1 MDLRQL
7 NYFVAVY
14 ENGSI
19 SAAARAC
26 NVAQPS
32 LSKALQQLE
41 DELGVALFTRQSRG
55 VTPTEDGERLYGHAG
70 RMLSQMQSLRSSFR
84 HSVMRVQ
91 FRLGLI
97 RALGVERMSQLLR
110 EFSAG
115 VEGLELHLVE
125 PEQPAD
131 ARIITPKM
139 LKAGEQFLPIWTDK
153 FLVAMPHGHPLALKS
168 SIQLH
173 DFNAIALIKRTPCE
187 AWSQLYPELIQ
198 HGIQPD
204 IRADIQTIEYAL
216 GLVSAG
222 VGIALVPNFDVL
234 YERQDVVLRPLAD
247 IKLQRTIGLAY
258 PHAKVG
264 CSPALDWLREVCRQR
279 ASVRVT
285 S

>member
-26 NVAQPS
+26 HVAQPS
-32 LSKALQQLE
+32 LSTALQQLE
-41 DELGVALFTRQSRG
+41 DELGTTLFVRQSRG

-70 RMLSQMQSLRSSFR
+70 RLLSQMQSLKASFR
-84 HSVMRVQ
+84 HSVKRVQ

-125 PEQPAD
+125 PEEEAD

-139 LKAGEQFLPIWTDK
+139 LKAGEQFLPIWTDY
-153 FLVAMPHGHPLALKS
+153 FLVAIPAGHPLALKQS
-168 SIQLH
+168 LLLD
-173 DFNAIALIKRTPCE
+173 DFDGLALIKRTPCD
-187 AWSQLYPELIQ
+187 AWSQFYPELIRN
-198 HGIQPD
+198 GIQPD
-204 IRADIQTIEYAL
+204 IRADIHTIEYAL

-222 VGIALVPNFDVL
+222 VGAALVPDFEVL
-234 YERQDVVLRPLAD
+234 RDRQDVVLRPLEG
-247 IKLQRTIGLAY
+247 ISLQRTIGLAY
-258 PHAKVG
+258 PRSKTG
-264 CSPALDWLREVCRQR
+264 QPALEWLRSLCQQR
-279 ASVRVT
+279 SRELSA
-285 S
+285 

>member
-1 MDLRQL
+1 MVSNPIYGLISKPLNMRSGWFLRVL
-7 NYFVAVY
+7 
-14 ENGSI
+14 GSRR
-19 SAAARAC
+19 SEERRVGKECRLRWSPYQA
-26 NVAQPS
+26 
-32 LSKALQQLE
+32 
-41 DELGVALFTRQSRG
+41 
-55 VTPTEDGERLYGHAG
+55 EDGIRDADVTG
-70 RMLSQMQSLRSSFR
+70 
-84 HSVMRVQ
+84 VQ
-91 FRLGLI
+91 TC
-97 RALGVERMSQLLR
+97 A
-110 EFSAG
+110 
-115 VEGLELHLVE
+115 
-125 PEQPAD
+125 
-131 ARIITPKM
+131 
-139 LKAGEQFLPIWTDK
+139 LPIS
-153 FLVAMPHGHPLALKS
+153 LKS

-173 DFNAIALIKRTPCE
+173 DFNAAALIKRTPCE

>member
-19 SAAARAC
+19 SAAARVC

-41 DELGVALFTRQSRG
+41 DELGVALFARQSRG

-70 RMLSQMQSLRSSFR
+70 RMLSQMQSLRASFR
-84 HSVMRVQ
+84 QSVKRVQ

-125 PEQPAD
+125 PEDEGD

-139 LKAGEQFLPIWTDK
+139 LKAGEQFLPIWTDN
-153 FLVAMPHGHPLALKS
+153 FLVALPAGHPLGLKS
-168 SIQLH
+168 SLDLADFDQL
-173 DFNAIALIKRTPCE
+173 ALIKRTPCD
-187 AWSQLYPELIQ
+187 AWSQLYPELIRN
-198 HGIQPD
+198 GIQPD
-204 IRADIQTIEYAL
+204 IRADIHTIEYAL

-222 VGIALVPNFDVL
+222 VGVALVPDFEAL
-234 YERQDVVLRPLAD
+234 RERQDVILRPLQGLT
-247 IKLQRTIGLAY
+247 LQRTIGLAY
-258 PHAKVG
+258 PRSKSG
-264 CSPALDWLREVCRQR
+264 QPALEWLRTLCQQR
-279 ASVRVT
+279 SHDLQ
-285 S
+285 

>member
-19 SAAARAC
+19 SAAARVC

-41 DELGVALFTRQSRG
+41 DELGVALFAWQSRG

-70 RMLSQMQSLRSSFR
+70 RMLSQMQSLRASFR
-84 HSVMRVQ
+84 QSVKRVQ

-125 PEQPAD
+125 PEDEGD

-139 LKAGEQFLPIWTDK
+139 LKAGEQFLPIWTDN
-153 FLVAMPHGHPLALKS
+153 FLVALPAGHPLGLKS
-168 SIQLH
+168 SLDLADFDQL
-173 DFNAIALIKRTPCE
+173 ALIKRTPCD
-187 AWSQLYPELIQ
+187 AWSQLYPELIRN
-198 HGIQPD
+198 GIQPD
-204 IRADIQTIEYAL
+204 IRADIHTIEYAL

-222 VGIALVPNFDVL
+222 VGVALVPDFEAL
-234 YERQDVVLRPLAD
+234 RERQDVILRPLQGLT
-247 IKLQRTIGLAY
+247 LQRTIGLAY
-258 PHAKVG
+258 PRSKSG
-264 CSPALDWLREVCRQR
+264 QPALEWLRTLCQQR
-279 ASVRVT
+279 SHDLQ
-285 S
+285 

>member
-26 NVAQPS
+26 HVAQPS
-32 LSKALQQLE
+32 LSAALQQLE
-41 DELGVALFTRQSRG
+41 DELGTALFVRQSRG

-70 RMLSQMQSLRSSFR
+70 RLLSQMQSLKASFR
-84 HSVMRVQ
+84 HSVKRVQ

-125 PEQPAD
+125 PEDDAD

-139 LKAGEQFLPIWTDK
+139 LKAGEQFLPIWTDH
-153 FLVAMPHGHPLALKS
+153 FLIALPAGHPLALKQS
-168 SIQLH
+168 LQLE
-173 DFNAIALIKRTPCE
+173 DFDGLALIKRTPCD
-187 AWSQLYPELIQ
+187 AWSQFYPELIRN
-198 HGIQPD
+198 GIQPD
-204 IRADIQTIEYAL
+204 VRADIHTIEYAL

-222 VGIALVPNFDVL
+222 VGVALVPDFEVL
-234 YERQDVVLRPLAD
+234 HDRQDVVLRPLEG
-247 IKLQRTIGLAY
+247 ITLQRTIGLAY
-258 PHAKVG
+258 PRSKAG
-264 CSPALDWLREVCRQR
+264 QPALDWLRVLCQQR
-279 ASVRVT
+279 SQPT

>member
-26 NVAQPS
+26 HVAQPS
-32 LSKALQQLE
+32 LSAALQQLE
-41 DELGVALFTRQSRG
+41 DELGTTLFVRQSRG
-55 VTPTEDGERLYGHAG
+55 VTPTEDGERLYDHAG
-70 RMLSQMQSLRSSFR
+70 RLLSQMQSLKASFR
-84 HSVMRVQ
+84 HSVARVQ

-125 PEQPAD
+125 PDDDAD

-139 LKAGEQFLPIWTDK
+139 LKAGEQFLPIWTDC
-153 FLVAMPHGHPLALKS
+153 FLIALPAGHPLALKQS
-168 SIQLH
+168 LQLE
-173 DFNAIALIKRTPCE
+173 DFDGLALIKRTPCD
-187 AWSQLYPELIQ
+187 AWSQFYPELIRN
-198 HGIQPD
+198 GIQPD
-204 IRADIQTIEYAL
+204 IRADIHTIEYAL

-222 VGIALVPNFDVL
+222 IGAALVPDFEVL
-234 YERQDVVLRPLAD
+234 HDRQDVVLRS
-247 IKLQRTIGLAY
+247 IKGINLQRTIGLAY
-258 PHAKVG
+258 PRSKAG
-264 CSPALDWLREVCRQR
+264 QPALDWLRVLCQQR
-279 ASVRVT
+279 SYEP
-285 S
+285 SE

>member
-19 SAAARAC
+19 SAAARVC

-41 DELGVALFTRQSRG
+41 DELGVALFARQSRG

-70 RMLSQMQSLRSSFR
+70 RMLSQMQSLRASFR
-84 HSVMRVQ
+84 QSVKRVQ

-125 PEQPAD
+125 PEDEGD

-139 LKAGEQFLPIWTDK
+139 LKAGEQFLPIWTDN
-153 FLVAMPHGHPLALKS
+153 FLVALPAGHPLGLKS
-168 SIQLH
+168 SLDLADFDQL
-173 DFNAIALIKRTPCE
+173 ALIKRTPCD
-187 AWSQLYPELIQ
+187 AWSQLYPELIRN
-198 HGIQPD
+198 GIQPD
-204 IRADIQTIEYAL
+204 IRADIHTIEYAL

-222 VGIALVPNFDVL
+222 VGVALV
-234 YERQDVVLRPLAD
+234 QILR
-247 IKLQRTIGLAY
+247 RY
-258 PHAKVG
+258 VN
-264 CSPALDWLREVCRQR
+264 
-279 ASVRVT
+279 VRM
-285 S
+285 